1 VNEPEEAKN
10 VEMPTS
16 TKSKRFRVGR
26 HSAPFNFS
34 TRYFKIRDA
43 IVLCRLKFQL
53 HGVNVNSEN
62 VVCCMQ
68 RLRLVPP
75 RRVPNCRKNWGRGRE
90 FATVVSYLT
99 KIVSRFLALKD
110 SSFLDLTETAH
121 FIKNTSLRIGVGG
134 REEHRSKNK
143 RFIAT
148 KVNVK

>member
-43 IVLCRLKFQL
+43 IVLYRLKFQL

-75 RRVPNCRKNWGRGRE
+75 RRVPNCGKKLG
-90 FATVVSYLT
+90 S
-99 KIVSRFLALKD
+99 
-110 SSFLDLTETAH
+110 
-121 FIKNTSLRIGVGG
+121 
-134 REEHRSKNK
+134 REELSNGGVL
-143 RFIAT
+143 FD
-148 KVNVK
+148 